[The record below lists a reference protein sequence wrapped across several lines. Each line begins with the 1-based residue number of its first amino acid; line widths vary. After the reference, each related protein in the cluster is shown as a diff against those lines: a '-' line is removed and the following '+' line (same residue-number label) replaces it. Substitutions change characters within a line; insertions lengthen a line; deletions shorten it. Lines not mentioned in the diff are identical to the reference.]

1 MQHAQDH
8 ITVGIITLPYSHL
21 FHGWL
26 LPDGTVIKNP
36 IKAQNA
42 AEHLNTTSKT
52 IH

>member
-1 MQHAQDH
+1 MEHSKDKIA
-8 ITVGIITLPYSHL
+8 VGIITLPYSNL

-26 LPDGTVIKNP
+26 LSDGTVINNP